1 MLGNHEF
8 FPNDQMMEEG
18 GAKECRDESPFQE
31 LCANALFLVGG
42 YNSAQLN
49 YSHLPYINMYT
60 PAGASRHQI
69 VHFAQGV
76 NHGQFRMFD
85 YGMFGNLAKYGVMI
99 PPSYDLKKVTAPVAL
114 HYGDN
119 DWLAAVRV
127 WEFCLFFFYI
137 IRIES
142 YLAFVSSAGC

>member
-31 LCANALFLVGG
+31 MCANSLFLVGG

-49 YSHLPYINMYT
+49 YTHLPIINMYT

-127 WEFCLFFFYI
+127 CKIFFYE
-137 IRIES
+137 RH
-142 YLAFVSSAGC
+142 AFYIQNLISFFINTGC